1 MSREAALRVVATPT
15 KRKKRDD
22 RVGLM
27 NPAFVYIKAAETDVR
42 ATFERIRQ
50 QMAKGK

>member
-1 MSREAALRVVATPT
+1 MKQSLRVVSPST
-15 KRKKRDD
+15 KRAKPDN

-27 NPAFVYIKAAETDVR
+27 NPAFVYVNAANTNIR
-42 ATFERIRQ
+42 ATFERVRQ

>member
-1 MSREAALRVVATPT
+1 MKPTPSLRVVTPS
-15 KRKKRDD
+15 KRAKTDQ

-27 NPAFVYIKAAETDVR
+27 NPAFVYVPAANTNIR
-42 ATFERIRQ
+42 ATFERVRQ